1 MTREEAVRR
10 IHRAAEEKLTQLDLS
25 GLELEEL
32 PPEIGKCTQLE
43 TLVLGKVKRW
53 TRWADGKI
61 TPHPSTNKLTSLPEE
76 LRSLGNLR
84 SINLCG
90 NPFGTMPELLL
101 EMKQLESLDLTSIG
115 LTEIPEGIGKLSN
128 LTQLVLWDNKII
140 QTPDALTKL
149 FQALGQQPNLT
160 QLNLSGNQ
168 IIQIPEALSK
178 LSNLTRLDLSGNQI
192 IQIPEAL
199 SKLSNLTWLDLSG
212 NQIIQIPDALAK
224 LCETI
229 GQLSNVTRLDLSLNQ
244 ITQIPDAIGQLSN
257 VTRLDLSLNQITQI
271 PDAIGQLSNL
281 TYLDLSNNQITEI
294 PDAIG
299 QLSNLTRLSL
309 SRNKITQIPDA
320 LAKLC
325 EALVQLPNLTVLDL
339 SSNQITE
346 IPEAITQLSN
356 LTRLSLNYNQITQIP
371 DAIGKLSHLSQLN
384 VWNNQITQI
393 PDAMGKLSHLTE
405 LYFSNNQI
413 TEIPEVICQLSHL
426 TELSLGNNQITEI
439 PDAIAQLSNL
449 TKLSLSHNQI
459 TEIPEAIVQLSYLRH
474 LYLSDN
480 QITEIPD
487 AIGQLSHL
495 TELDLNENQITEIPD
510 AIGQLSQLTELNLS
524 RTQITQ
530 IPEVIAQLSN
540 LTELDLSNNQ
550 IEKIP
555 ECLETLPKLE
565 KLDLRRNPLPIS
577 PEILGPTQQYKDPGT
592 PAAIFNYLRQL
603 RSGEVLP
610 LNEAK
615 VLLVGQASVGKT
627 SLINRLTHNK
637 YNPNE
642 PQTHGITITD
652 WQITVHTKPVKLNV
666 WDFSGQEIN
675 HHTHQFFLTKRSL
688 YLLVCNCRTIEDE
701 NRLEY
706 WLKLIESF
714 GDASPVIL
722 VGNKCDEQPLD
733 LNRKALRDK
742 YPNIKAIIETS
753 CQSGTGIDELRSAIH
768 TEISQLK
775 EVYDLLP
782 LSWFQVKQR
791 LENLDKDI
799 ISISEYATICA
810 KENIFE
816 ETDQTQLIGLL
827 HNLGIVLNFREHP
840 ILQNTN
846 ILNPHWVT
854 QGIYALL
861 SDDALKVKTKGI
873 FTYADLSRILDS
885 NKYPSRHYDCLTGLM
900 GEFELC
906 FPVSHCPAPTFL
918 IPGILPKEQPQNT
931 KLEGE
936 TLEFQYHYGI
946 LPDSILSRFIV
957 LMHAKIHNC
966 THWRTGVM
974 LEYREGAEVYNIA
987 RIKSDPEDKK
997 IFIAVSGR
1005 ESTRRSF
1012 LSMIRDT
1019 FTKIH
1024 NSFANLEISHWV
1036 PVPGYPD
1043 ANPLDYEELLGHESE
1058 GQNKYLVGKLKLWLD
1073 LRQLLDGYESIE
1085 VRRRNQMGDRE
1096 MGKYYDDLVDIT
1108 KLAVS
1113 RPIINKASA
1122 KMTQNSSETNNFQ
1135 GAFQGA
1141 NFSGNIGGS
1150 SNSAEVGGNQSLQNN
1165 NTNTAEILK
1174 LISSMR
1180 ETAAQFP
1187 EDIREGIIIDIED
1200 VEAEVNKPEN
1210 ERNPSRLKKSLT
1222 ALVAAGTAIA
1232 VGVAGVTDFA
1242 DKAID
1247 VSNKLGIELKLP
1259 SGR

>member
-10 IHRAAEEKLTQLDLS
+10 IDQAAEEKLTELDLS
-25 GLELEEL
+25 GLDLEEL

-43 TLVLGKVKRW
+43 TLVLGEANRW
-53 TRWADGKI
+53 SGFDGKWTPQPI
-61 TPHPSTNKLTSLPEE
+61 TNQLSALPEE
-76 LRSLGNLR
+76 VRSLGNLR
-84 SINLCG
+84 SIDLSG
-90 NPFGTMPELLL
+90 NPFGTIPELLL
-101 EMKQLESLDLTSIG
+101 EMKQLESLNLTSIG
-115 LTEIPEGIGKLSN
+115 LTEIPEAICQLS
-128 LTQLVLWDNKII
+128 
-140 QTPDALTKL
+140 
-149 FQALGQQPNLT
+149 NLT
-160 QLNLSGNQ
+160 QLNLSHNPLA
-168 IIQIPEALSK
+168 QIPEA
-178 LSNLTRLDLSGNQI
+178 I
-192 IQIPEAL
+192 A
-199 SKLSNLTWLDLSG
+199 
-212 NQIIQIPDALAK
+212 
-224 LCETI
+224 
-229 GQLSNVTRLDLSLNQ
+229 
-244 ITQIPDAIGQLSN
+244 
-257 VTRLDLSLNQITQI
+257 
-271 PDAIGQLSNL
+271 QLSNL
-281 TYLDLSNNQITEI
+281 TELVLWDNQ
-294 PDAIG
+294 
-299 QLSNLTRLSL
+299 
-309 SRNKITQIPDA
+309 ITQIPDA

-325 EALVQLPNLTVLDL
+325 EALAQQSNLTQLDLSRNQITQIPEAISQLSNLRDLDL
-339 SSNQITE
+339 SSNQITR
-346 IPEAITQLSN
+346 IPEELGQLSN
-356 LTRLSLNYNQITQIP
+356 LTRLSLSDNQITQIP
-371 DAIGKLSHLSQLN
+371 E
-384 VWNNQITQI
+384 
-393 PDAMGKLSHLTE
+393 E
-405 LYFSNNQI
+405 L
-413 TEIPEVICQLSHL
+413 
-426 TELSLGNNQITEI
+426 G
-439 PDAIAQLSNL
+439 QLSNL
-449 TKLSLSHNQI
+449 TQ
-459 TEIPEAIVQLSYLRH
+459 

-480 QITEIPD
+480 QITQIPE
-487 AIGQLSHL
+487 AIGQLSNL
-495 TELDLNENQITEIPD
+495 TQLYLSGNQITQIPE
-510 AIGQLSQLTELNLS
+510 AIGQLSNLTGLDLSINQITQIPEELGQLSNLTQLSVSINQITQIPEALGQLLNL
-524 RTQITQ
+524 RWLQLHNNQITQ
-530 IPEVIAQLSN
+530 IPEVIGQLLNLTCLLLNNNQITQIPEAIAQLFNLTLLFLSNNQITQIPKELGQLSN
-540 LTELDLSNNQ
+540 LTVLSLSSNQITSIPEDLGQLSNLTRLDLSDNQITSIPEDLGQLSNLKQLSLSNNQ

-555 ECLETLPKLE
+555 EALETLPKLE

-577 PEILGPTQQYKDPGT
+577 PEVLGPANRNEDPGT

-603 RSGEVLP
+603 RSGEVRP

-615 VLLVGQASVGKT
+615 VLLVGQGSVGKT
-627 SLINRLTHNK
+627 CLINRLIHNK

-642 PQTHGITITD
+642 PQTDGLNITD
-652 WQITVHTKPVKLNV
+652 WAITVNTKPVKLNV
-666 WDFSGQEIN
+666 WDFGGQEIY
-675 HHTHQFFLTKRSL
+675 HATHQFFLTKRSL
-688 YLLVCNCRTIEDE
+688 YLLVCNCRTSEDE

-742 YPNIKAIIETS
+742 YPNIKAILETS

-840 ILQNTN
+840 ILQSTN

-854 QGIYALL
+854 EGIYALL

-873 FTYADLSRILDS
+873 LTYADLSRILDS
-885 NKYPSRHYDCLTGLM
+885 NKYPSHRYHCLTGLM

-931 KLEGE
+931 KLQGE
-936 TLEFQYHYGI
+936 TLEFQYHYRI

-957 LMHAKIHNC
+957 LMHEKIHNC

-974 LEYREGAEVYNIA
+974 LEYTEGAEVYNIA
-987 RIKSDPEDKK
+987 RVKSDPEDKK

-1024 NSFANLEISHWV
+1024 NSFANLEISQWV
-1036 PVPGYPD
+1036 PVPDHPD

-1085 VRRRNQMGDRE
+1085 HRRRNQRGDRE
-1096 MGKYYDDLVDIT
+1096 LGKSYDDLVDIV

-1122 KMTQNSSETNNFQ
+1122 KMTQDSSENHNFQ
-1135 GAFQGA
+1135 GALHGS

-1165 NTNTAEILK
+1165 STNTAELLQ

-1180 ETAAQFP
+1180 QTADQFP

-1200 VEAEVNKPEN
+1200 IESEIQKPEN
-1210 ERNPSRLKKSLT
+1210 QWNKTRLKKSLK
-1222 ALVAAGTAIA
+1222 AIVAAVTAVAIPIAGITYFANTAIDLGQK
-1232 VGVAGVTDFA
+1232 VGV
-1242 DKAID
+1242 
-1247 VSNKLGIELKLP
+1247 ELKLP
-1259 SGR
+1259 PGR